1 LCYQSKI
8 FKKQLKQKIMK
19 KQSNT
24 LFIEISKEQ
33 VENLT
38 TIVKETI
45 AAGYNQAQ
53 TKLFTA
59 ADLWNIQRQK
69 KDLANAGFHYK
80 PLSETI
86 KN

>member
-1 LCYQSKI
+1 
-8 FKKQLKQKIMK
+8 MK

-24 LFIEISKEQ
+24 LFIDISKEQ

-45 AAGYNQAQ
+45 VAGYNQAQ
-53 TKLFTA
+53 AKLFTA

-69 KDLANAGFHYK
+69 KGFSQRRFS
-80 PLSETI
+80 L
-86 KN
+86 

>member
-1 LCYQSKI
+1 
-8 FKKQLKQKIMK
+8 MK

-24 LFIEISKEQ
+24 LFTGISKEQ

-45 AAGYNQAQ
+45 VVGYNQAQ

-69 KDLANAGFHYK
+69 KGFSQRRFS
-80 PLSETI
+80 L
-86 KN
+86 

>member
-1 LCYQSKI
+1 
-8 FKKQLKQKIMK
+8 MK

-24 LFIEISKEQ
+24 LFTGISKEQ

-45 AAGYNQAQ
+45 AAGYNQAA

-69 KDLANAGFHYK
+69 KGFSQRRFS
-80 PLSETI
+80 L
-86 KN
+86 

>member
-1 LCYQSKI
+1 
-8 FKKQLKQKIMK
+8 MK

-24 LFIEISKEQ
+24 LFSGISKEQ

-45 AAGYNQAQ
+45 AAGYIQAQ

-59 ADLWNIQRQK
+59 ADLWKIQSQK
-69 KDLANAGFHYK
+69 KGFGQRRFS
-80 PLSETI
+80 L
-86 KN
+86 

>member
-1 LCYQSKI
+1 MCYQSKTLE
-8 FKKQLKQKIMK
+8 KQLKQKIMK

-45 AAGYNQAQ
+45 VAGYNQAQ

-69 KDLANAGFHYK
+69 KGFSQRRFS
-80 PLSETI
+80 L
-86 KN
+86 

>member
-1 LCYQSKI
+1 
-8 FKKQLKQKIMK
+8 MK

-45 AAGYNQAQ
+45 VAGYNQVQ

-69 KDLANAGFHYK
+69 KGFSQRRFS
-80 PLSETI
+80 L
-86 KN
+86 

>member
-1 LCYQSKI
+1 
-8 FKKQLKQKIMK
+8 MK

-24 LFIEISKEQ
+24 LFTGISKGQ

-59 ADLWNIQRQK
+59 ADLWKIQRQK
-69 KDLANAGFHYK
+69 KGFSQRRFS
-80 PLSETI
+80 L
-86 KN
+86 

>member
-1 LCYQSKI
+1 
-8 FKKQLKQKIMK
+8 MK

-24 LFIEISKEQ
+24 LFTGISKEQ

-45 AAGYNQAQ
+45 VAGYNHAQ

-59 ADLWNIQRQK
+59 ADLWNIQKQK
-69 KDLANAGFHYK
+69 KGFGQRRFS
-80 PLSETI
+80 L
-86 KN
+86 

>member
-1 LCYQSKI
+1 
-8 FKKQLKQKIMK
+8 MK

-24 LFIEISKEQ
+24 LFTGISKEQ

-45 AAGYNQAQ
+45 VAGYNQAQ
-53 TKLFTA
+53 AKLFTA

-69 KDLANAGFHYK
+69 KGFSQRRFS
-80 PLSETI
+80 L
-86 KN
+86 

>member
-1 LCYQSKI
+1 
-8 FKKQLKQKIMK
+8 MK
-19 KQSNT
+19 KQSNI
-24 LFIEISKEQ
+24 LFNGISKEQ

-45 AAGYNQAQ
+45 VAGYTQAQ

-69 KDLANAGFHYK
+69 KGFGQRRFS
-80 PLSETI
+80 L
-86 KN
+86 